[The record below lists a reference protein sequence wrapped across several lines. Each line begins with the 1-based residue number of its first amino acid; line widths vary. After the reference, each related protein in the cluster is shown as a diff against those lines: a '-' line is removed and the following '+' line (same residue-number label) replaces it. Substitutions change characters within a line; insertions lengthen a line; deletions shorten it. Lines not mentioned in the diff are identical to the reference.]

1 MARYLA
7 RRGGIWWTRLVVPER
22 LRPAVGR
29 REFIQSCRTAD
40 LHMAKT
46 VAALLIAEWRQ
57 SLMQV
62 ELAGMDSQALKLL
75 KPAPVLAIGG
85 TITLAEAETLGVD
98 CRQLLQIAAAG
109 RLKLFCRLANITGHL
124 LNPDDLHADPVT
136 GGKDIP
142 RARFMPSTAV
152 EAVQNDVLAIP
163 DAPQVANAILAEG
176 VDRSVEI
183 VALAVKPGQWF
194 VPSQTLMVA
203 VGALEVEAHAVAA
216 IRGHLAKRMP
226 QEEIDRELALR
237 QPFAGPTGGQTNL
250 GPRADRLFSVAV
262 EAYCADPDGL
272 PSRLASAIEIRQR
285 KNSMLLFAEFMG
297 DMPLGQIT
305 SDVLRQYREGPLRQI
320 PAKANNLPKTLRQAT
335 MTATIKAIKDAGID
349 WPLLSLEMR
358 QERMAH
364 LGRLFAWLHAK
375 QWINFNPA
383 ASLAGEHGI
392 SKAERLKHKRQ
403 QRASK
408 GTGDDE
414 DGRQPFTAEELK
426 LIFGQQQY
434 VTGDGRHVV
443 RGNAAWYPFE
453 YWLPLLGLYAGCRI
467 SEVCQLHLS
476 DVRTAS
482 GVWVLDLNENTPDK
496 KLKTDATSFR
506 LIPLHPK
513 LVELGFLKYCETLRK
528 AGFQRVFPELSYSST
543 DARYAK
549 EPIRK
554 MSAILKALGMPRTG
568 DKVFH
573 CLRHNLND
581 ALARVPME
589 ALPYADQN
597 LRKFIRHKI
606 MGHKQADDVNA
617 QHYTSSSITEAAS
630 LMMNVSYDLP
640 EIQPFTIEAGTVA
653 IGKALAKKKY
663 DRRGKE
669 DMGPA
674 AVSCEM

>member
-22 LRPAVGR
+22 LRQAVGR

-40 LHMAKT
+40 LHLAKT
-46 VAALLIAEWRQ
+46 VAAMLIAEWRQ
-57 SLMQV
+57 SMMRV
-62 ELAGMDSQALKLL
+62 ESVGMDSPVLKLL
-75 KPAPVLAIGG
+75 KPAPMLALGA
-85 TITLAEAETLGVD
+85 TITLTEAEKLGVES
-98 CRQLLQIAAAG
+98 RQLLQIAAAG
-109 RLKLFCRLANITGHL
+109 RLKLFCRLAGVAGHL
-124 LNPDDLHADPVT
+124 LNPSSLEEDPLT

-142 RARFMPSTAV
+142 LSRLMPADAI
-152 EAVQNDVLAIP
+152 EAVRNDVLAIP
-163 DAPQVANAILAEG
+163 DAPQVANAILAG
-176 VDRSVEI
+176 GLDHSVEI
-183 VALAVKPGQWF
+183 VALAVTRNQWF
-194 VPSQTLMVA
+194 VPDRILSVT
-203 VGALEVEAHAVAA
+203 VGELAVEAKAVEA
-216 IRGHLAKRMP
+216 IRGHLVNRLP
-226 QEEIDRELALR
+226 QEAIDRELAILM
-237 QPFAGPTGGQTNL
+237 PAESSTGGLVNF
-250 GPRADRLFSVAV
+250 GPRAGSLFRAAV

-272 PSRLASAIEIRQR
+272 PSRLASTIEIRQR

-297 DMPLGQIT
+297 DMPLSQIT
-305 SDVLRQYREGPLRQI
+305 SDVLRRYREGPLRQI
-320 PAKANNLPKTLRQAT
+320 PAKANNLPKALRQDT
-335 MTATIKAIKDAGID
+335 MTATIEAIKDAGID
-349 WPLLSLEMR
+349 WPLLSIEMR

-364 LGRLFAWLHAK
+364 LGRLFAWLYAK
-375 QWINFNPA
+375 EWINFNPA

-392 SKAERLKHKRQ
+392 SKAERIKHKRQ
-403 QRASK
+403 QRISK

-414 DGRQPFTAEELK
+414 DGRQPFTVEELK
-426 LIFGQQQY
+426 LIFAQQQY
-434 VTGDGRHVV
+434 TTGDGRHVV
-443 RGNAAWYPFE
+443 GGNAAWYPFE

-476 DVRTAS
+476 DVREVL

-513 LVELGFLKYCETLRK
+513 LVELGFLTYCKTLRQ
-528 AGFQRVFPELSYSST
+528 AGFQRVFPELSYSTS

-554 MSAILKALGMPRTG
+554 MSAMLKALGMPRNG

-581 ALARVPME
+581 ALARVPMA

-617 QHYTSSSITEAAS
+617 QHYTSSTIDEAAS
-630 LMMNVSYDLP
+630 LVVGVSYDLP
-640 EIQPFTIEAGTVA
+640 RIELFNLEAGLRAV
-653 IGKALAKKKY
+653 KDALTKKQGH
-663 DRRGKE
+663 RRGRE
-669 DMGPA
+669 DMGP
-674 AVSCEM
+674 S

>member
-7 RRGGIWWTRLVVPER
+7 RRGGVWWARLVVPER
-22 LRPAVGR
+22 LRQAIGR

-40 LHMAKT
+40 LRMAKT

-57 SLMQV
+57 SLMRV

-85 TITLAEAETLGVD
+85 TITLAEAEKIGVD
-98 CRQLLQIAAAG
+98 CRQLLHIAVAG
-109 RLKLFCRLANITGHL
+109 RLKLYCRVSNISGHL
-124 LNPDDLHADPVT
+124 LNPNDLQYDPLT

-142 RARFMPSTAV
+142 RDRFMPATAV
-152 EAVQNDVLAIP
+152 EAVLNDVLAVP
-163 DAPQVANAILAEG
+163 DAPQVANAILADG
-176 VDRSVEI
+176 VDRSAEI
-183 VALAVKPGQWF
+183 VALEVKPGQWF
-194 VPSQTLMVA
+194 VPSQTLVVA
-203 VGALEVEAHAVAA
+203 VGALEVEANAVAV
-216 IRGHLAKRMP
+216 IRGHLVKRLP
-226 QEEIDRELALR
+226 QEEIDRELAVR
-237 QPFAGPTGGQTNL
+237 QVVAGAPGGQVNF
-250 GPRADRLFSVAV
+250 GPRADRLFSAAV

-272 PSRLASAIEIRQR
+272 PSRLASTIEIRQR
-285 KNSMLLFAEFMG
+285 KNSMLQFAEFMG

-305 SDVLRQYREGPLRQI
+305 SDVLREYREGPLRQI
-320 PAKANNLPKTLRQAT
+320 PAKANNLPKALRQDT
-335 MTATIKAIKDAGID
+335 MIATIKAINDAGID

-364 LGRLFAWLHAK
+364 LGRFFAWLYAK
-375 QWINFNPA
+375 EWINFNPA

-392 SKAERLKHKRQ
+392 SKAERIKHKRQ

-408 GTGDDE
+408 GGGDDE
-414 DGRQPFTAEELK
+414 DGRQPFTTEELN
-426 LIFGQQQY
+426 LIFAQQQY
-434 VTGDGRHVV
+434 ATGDGRHVV

-467 SEVCQLHLS
+467 SEVCQLHLN
-476 DVRTAS
+476 DVREVS

-506 LIPLHPK
+506 LIPLHGK
-513 LVELGFLKYCETLRK
+513 LVELGFLKYCDRLRQE
-528 AGFQRVFPELSYSST
+528 GFLRIFPELSYSSS

-554 MSAILKALGMPRTG
+554 MSAMLKTLGMPRNG

-581 ALARVPME
+581 ALARVPMA

-617 QHYTSSSITEAAS
+617 QHYTSSTISEAAS
-630 LMMNVSYDLP
+630 LVAGVTYELP
-640 EIQPFTIEAGTVA
+640 RIEPFNIEAGVHA
-653 IGKALAKKKY
+653 VRAALTKKKGH
-663 DRRGKE
+663 RRGLE
-669 DMGPA
+669 DMGLA
-674 AVSCEM
+674 GRV

>member
-22 LRPAVGR
+22 LRQAVGR

-40 LHMAKT
+40 LRTAKT
-46 VAALLIAEWRQ
+46 VAAILIAEWRQ
-57 SLMQV
+57 SLMRV

-75 KPAPVLAIGG
+75 KPAPALAVGA
-85 TITLAEAETLGVD
+85 TITLAEADALGVD

-124 LNPDDLHADPVT
+124 LNPDDLPEDPLT

-152 EAVQNDVLAIP
+152 EAVQSDVLQIP
-163 DAPQVANAILAEG
+163 DAPQVANAILSEG
-176 VDRSVEI
+176 IDRSVEI
-183 VALAVKPGQWF
+183 VALEVKPRQWF
-194 VPSQTLMVA
+194 VPSQTLVVA
-203 VGALEVEAHAVAA
+203 VGALEVETNAVAV
-216 IRGHLAKRMP
+216 IRGHLVKRLP
-226 QEEIDRELALR
+226 QVEIDRELAVR
-237 QPFAGPTGGQTNL
+237 QAVGGVAGGQVNF
-250 GPRADRLFSVAV
+250 GPRADRLFSAAV
-262 EAYCADPDGL
+262 EAYCVDPDGL
-272 PSRLASAIEIRQR
+272 PSRVASATEIRQR
-285 KNSMLLFAEFMG
+285 KHAMLLFAEFMG

-305 SDVLRQYREGPLRQI
+305 SEVLRQYREGPLRQI
-320 PAKANNLPKTLRQAT
+320 PAKANNLPKTLKQDT
-335 MTATIKAIKDAGID
+335 MRETIKAIKDAGID

-375 QWINFNPA
+375 EWINFNPA

-392 SKAERLKHKRQ
+392 SKADRIKHKRE

-408 GTGDDE
+408 GAGDDE

-443 RGNAAWYPFE
+443 GGNAAWYPFE

-476 DVRTAS
+476 DVRAVS

-506 LIPLHPK
+506 LIPLHHK
-513 LVELGFLKYCETLRK
+513 LVELGFLEYCETLRK

-554 MSAILKALGMPRTG
+554 MSAMLKALGMPRNG
-568 DKVFH
+568 GKVFH

-581 ALARVPME
+581 ALARVPM
-589 ALPYADQN
+589 ATLPYADQN

-617 QHYTSSSITEAAS
+617 QHYTSSTIDEAAS
-630 LMMNVSYDLP
+630 LVAGVSYDLP
-640 EIQPFTIEAGTVA
+640 PVVPFSIEAGLEAVRISLT
-653 IGKALAKKKY
+653 KKKGH
-663 DRRGKE
+663 RRGQE

-674 AVSCEM
+674 G

>member
-1 MARYLA
+1 MARHLA
-7 RRGGIWWTRLVVPER
+7 RRGGIWWARLVVPER
-22 LRPAVGR
+22 MRQIVGR

-40 LHMAKT
+40 LSMAKA
-46 VAALLIAEWRQ
+46 VAAMLIAEWRQ
-57 SLMQV
+57 SLMRV
-62 ELAGMDSQALKLL
+62 ELAGMDSQVLKLL
-75 KPAPVLAIGG
+75 KPAPVLAIGA

-109 RLKLFCRLANITGHL
+109 RLRLLCRLANITGHL
-124 LNPDDLHADPVT
+124 LNPDDLQDDPVT

-142 RARFMPSTAV
+142 RARFMPPTAV

-163 DAPQVANAILAEG
+163 DARQVANAILAQG
-176 VDRSVEI
+176 VEQSVEI
-183 VALAVKPGQWF
+183 VALEVKLGQWF
-194 VPSQTLMVA
+194 VPSKTLRVA
-203 VGALEVEAHAVAA
+203 VDMLQVEVNAVTA
-216 IRGHLAKRMP
+216 IRSHLLKRLP

-237 QPFAGPTGGQTNL
+237 QAVGGAPGGQANF
-250 GPRADRLFSVAV
+250 GPRADRLFSEAV
-262 EAYCADPDGL
+262 DAYCADPDGL

-285 KNSMLLFAEFMG
+285 KNTMLLFAEFMG
-297 DMPLGQIT
+297 DMPLGRIT

-320 PAKANNLPKTLRQAT
+320 PAKANTLPKTIRQHT
-335 MTATIKAIKDAGID
+335 MMATIKAIKDAEID

-364 LGRLFAWLHAK
+364 LARLFAWLYAK
-375 QWINFNPA
+375 EWINFNPA

-392 SKAERLKHKRQ
+392 SKAERIKHKRQ
-403 QRASK
+403 QRISK
-408 GTGDDE
+408 GTNDDE
-414 DGRQPFTAEELK
+414 DGRQPFTVEELK
-426 LIFGQQQY
+426 RIFAQQQY
-434 VTGDGRHVV
+434 STGDGRHVV
-443 RGNAAWYPFE
+443 GGNAAWYPFE

-476 DVRTAS
+476 DVRQVS

-506 LIPLHPK
+506 LIPLHPR
-513 LVELGFLKYCETLRK
+513 LVELGFLKYCETLRQ
-528 AGFQRVFPELSYSST
+528 AGFQRVFPELSYSSS

-554 MSAILKALGMPRTG
+554 MSAMLKALGMERNG
-568 DKVFH
+568 EKVFH

-581 ALARVPME
+581 ALARVPMA

-617 QHYTSSSITEAAS
+617 QHYSSSTIDEAAS
-630 LMMNVSYDLP
+630 LVAGVVYELP
-640 EIQPFTIEAGTVA
+640 WIESFKVESGVQAIKTAFT
-653 IGKALAKKKY
+653 KKMGH
-663 DRRGKE
+663 RRGQE

-674 AVSCEM
+674 GSP